1 MQRILILTY
10 TLLMSLVG
18 QAQIKKLESHTLW
31 YALYPS
37 NRNFD
42 NENRLIR
49 KVNRDGAELEFR
61 TKIANTFYY
70 KTGTQEKAIV
80 VLYSYEFLT
89 EIEEISSCHACHPEF
104 EIAYF
109 TLLNNSWTKQKFI
122 QNWKESTGSWG
133 EGSELQ
139 FKIFNKVNCLVLI
152 SSYGNQGEFHDYI
165 DYYNIETLKKI
176 KSIVK

>member
-49 KVNRDGAELEFR
+49 KD
-61 TKIANTFYY
+61 
-70 KTGTQEKAIV
+70 Q
-80 VLYSYEFLT
+80 
-89 EIEEISSCHACHPEF
+89 
-104 EIAYF
+104 
-109 TLLNNSWTKQKFI
+109 
-122 QNWKESTGSWG
+122 
-133 EGSELQ
+133 
-139 FKIFNKVNCLVLI
+139 
-152 SSYGNQGEFHDYI
+152 
-165 DYYNIETLKKI
+165 
-176 KSIVK
+176 

>member
-1 MQRILILTY
+1 MKQILVLTL
-10 TLLMSLVG
+10 TLLMSFAG
-18 QAQIKKLESHTLW
+18 HSQIKKIDNQTVW

-42 NENRLIR
+42 KENRLIR

-70 KTGTQEKAIV
+70 KTGTQEKALVI
-80 VLYSYEFLT
+80 LYSYEF
-89 EIEEISSCHACHPEF
+89 EKENEEILSCHACHPEF

-109 TLLNNSWTKQKFI
+109 SLVNNIWSKQKFI

-133 EGSELQ
+133 EGAELKFQ
-139 FKIFNKVNCLVLI
+139 NYNKVNCLILN
-152 SSYGNQGEFHDYI
+152 SSYGNNGVFHDYI
-165 DYYNIETLKKI
+165 DYYNIDTLKKI